1 MRRIP
6 TLAAAALGLL
16 LLAACSGQQPDTQR
30 PPAPGGVSVQASSAT
45 SAHVMWGQAA
55 KQDGVTRYEVFRAG
69 VRVKTVGAGTTM
81 VDIGGLS
88 ASSTYTF
95 TVRAL
100 DAAGN
105 ASPAGKE
112 VAVTLPAEVPDDH
125 KAPSAPGSLRAVAD
139 GARAATLQWGV
150 ARDNVRVTSYDIY
163 QGQSKIHTVGGNATA
178 AHLTGLRPATVY
190 TFTVRARDGAD
201 NASPPSPSADLTT
214 ASAPGQGPSTEPT
227 AFTATARTAKGERAV
242 ELAWTVPRTGG
253 EVKEYQM
260 YLDGR
265 LTTTIAYGAAAPR
278 DRATYRFVVTEK
290 AGTSYAVKIRARLP
304 DGDWG
309 TFSAERTV
317 VTPR

>member
-1 MRRIP
+1 MRVRRIP
-6 TLAAAALGLL
+6 ILAAAALGLL
-16 LLAACSGQQPDTQR
+16 LTACSGTRPDTQA
-30 PPAPGGVSVQASSAT
+30 PPAPGKVTVQASSAT
-45 SAHVMWGQAA
+45 SAHVMWGRAA
-55 KQDGVTRYEVFRAG
+55 KSDGVTRYEVYRTG
-69 VRVKTVGAGTTM
+69 VKVKTVPATTTM
-81 VDIGGLS
+81 VDIGGLT
-88 ASSTYTF
+88 ASTAYTF

-105 ASPAGKE
+105 VSPPSGPAP
-112 VAVTLPAEVPDDH
+112 VALPAQVPDDH
-125 KAPSAPGSLRAVAD
+125 KSPTAPGSLRAQAD
-139 GARAATLQWGV
+139 GARAATLVWGSS
-150 ARDNVRVTSYDIY
+150 RDNVRVASYDIY

-201 NASPPSPSADLTT
+201 NASTPSPPADLTT

-227 AFTATARTAKGERAV
+227 AFTATGSTAKGERAV

-265 LTTTIAYGAAAPR
+265 LTTTIAWGAAPPQ
-278 DRATYRFVVTEK
+278 DRATYRFVVQEK
-290 AGTSYAVKIRARLP
+290 PGTSYAVKIRAKLP

-309 TFSAERTV
+309 TFSAERS
-317 VTPR
+317 VTP

>member
-6 TLAAAALGLL
+6 TTAVAALGLL
-16 LLAACSGQQPDTQR
+16 LAACSAKQPDTQS
-30 PPAPGGVSVQASSAT
+30 PPAPGGVTAQASSAT

-55 KQDGVTRYEVFRAG
+55 ESDGVTRYDVYRAG
-69 VRVKTVGAGTTM
+69 IRVKTVGATTTM
-81 VDIGGLS
+81 VDIGGLK
-88 ASSTYTF
+88 ASTAYTF

-105 ASPAGKE
+105 ASPPSSP
-112 VAVTLPAEVPDDH
+112 VPVTLPAQVPDDH
-125 KAPSAPGSLRAVAD
+125 KAPTAPGSLRVRAD
-139 GARAATLQWGV
+139 GARAATLEWGA

-214 ASAPGQGPSTEPT
+214 GPAAGQGPSTEPT
-227 AFTATARTAKGERAV
+227 AFTATARTKDGERGV

-265 LTTTIAYGAAAPR
+265 LTTTIAWGADAPQSRAA
-278 DRATYRFVVTEK
+278 YRFVVQDK
-290 AGTSYAVKIRARLP
+290 PGTRYAVKIRAQLP

-317 VTPR
+317 VVR